1 VEELIR
7 ISGMT
12 KSFGAGETA
21 ITALSEID
29 LTIQKGEIFGIIG
42 LSGAGKSTLVR
53 CINLLER
60 PTIGTVTVAGRE
72 LTSLSE
78 RELREARKSIG
89 MIFQSFNLLMQ
100 RTVLQNVC
108 FPLELQKMPKKQ
120 MYERGMELLK
130 IVGLAERA
138 HAYPAQLSGGQKQR
152 VAIARAVANNPQ
164 VLLCDEATSAL
175 DPNTTRAI
183 LDLIREINQTMG
195 VTVVVIT
202 HEMKVIEQICHRVAV
217 IDKSHIV
224 ELGLVSEVFTS
235 PKSDIAKELIMPRQE
250 ESTDHGVIEQLRGTK
265 VVRLVFN
272 GGTAYEPLIASL
284 AMDCGVKVN
293 ILGADTRNIEGR
305 AYGSM
310 LLGLP
315 QDPVQAA
322 RAMNY
327 IKSRE
332 GVVAEEVLDYNA

>member
-1 VEELIR
+1 MEDLIR
-7 ISGMT
+7 IEGMT
-12 KSFGAGETA
+12 KTFGTGESA
-21 ITALSEID
+21 LTALSEID

-60 PTIGTVTVAGRE
+60 PTIGKVTVAGQE

-78 RELREARKSIG
+78 RELRDARKSIG

-100 RTVLQNVC
+100 RTVLENVC

-120 MYERGMELLK
+120 MHERGMELLK

-138 HAYPAQLSGGQKQR
+138 NAYPAQLSGGQKQR
-152 VAIARAVANNPQ
+152 VAIARAVANRPQ

-175 DPNTTRAI
+175 DPNTTRSI
-183 LDLIREINQTMG
+183 LELIKEINQTMG
-195 VTVVVIT
+195 VTVVIIT

-217 IDKSHIV
+217 IDKSQIV
-224 ELGLVSEVFTS
+224 ELGYVSEVFTS
-235 PKSDIAKELIMPRQE
+235 PKSEIARELILPRHE
-250 ESTDHGVIEQLRGTK
+250 DGSTDGEIPQLRDSK
-265 VVRLVFN
+265 VIRVVFN

-284 AMDCGVKVN
+284 AIDCGIKVN
-293 ILGADTRNIEGR
+293 ILGADTREIEGK
-305 AYGSM
+305 AFGSM

-315 QDPVQAA
+315 HDPIQAA
-322 RAMNY
+322 RALAY

-332 GVVAEEVLDYNA
+332 GVVAEEVPGYNA